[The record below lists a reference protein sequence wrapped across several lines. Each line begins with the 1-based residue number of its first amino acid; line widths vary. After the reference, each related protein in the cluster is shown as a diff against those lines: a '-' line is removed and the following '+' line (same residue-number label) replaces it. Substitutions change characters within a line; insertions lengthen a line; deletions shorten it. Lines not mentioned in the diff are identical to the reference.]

1 MYTPESGGDSL
12 LKRASR
18 LADSYVNLSGH
29 HTHGPPRDEAGVVNV
44 PSSRFLRPFSQ
55 RLAGLS
61 RLQVRRIRASMD
73 HAAKHGLL
81 CHLWWHPHNFGTN
94 QEENLQNLNAI
105 LKHYQE
111 LAIEYGMVSR
121 AMGDFLPQ

>member
-1 MYTPESGGDSL
+1 
-12 LKRASR
+12 
-18 LADSYVNLSGH
+18 
-29 HTHGPPRDEAGVVNV
+29 
-44 PSSRFLRPFSQ
+44 
-55 RLAGLS
+55 
-61 RLQVRRIRASMD
+61 MD